1 MERALSED
9 IQRREARSE
18 AVSCLVVMG
27 VVVISFLVLTVARPF
42 SSPELYAAI
51 GGVMMTALVGFGL
64 LAAAIQWWGYFPAAK
79 WINVFLQVS
88 CVSLVIWFDQLNLGP
103 VYALSSMPPLFYAL
117 VIGLTGFRLQAGLTF
132 FAGLVSVGQFAIL
145 YYGVLLPALSE
156 ENLRQIPSLGP
167 AITIMKFL
175 VLGGVSVACGISA
188 LQLRRTVRGKVQ
200 EELRNAELQRTFG
213 RYVSPEVAREVVA
226 AGSEWMR
233 PRVVEAV
240 ILFGDLRN
248 FTAYAGQHTPA
259 EVAATLNEYFEVAC
273 RIVESEGGVVN
284 KFLGD
289 GFLAIFGVPVRQDN
303 AAIAAARAAWRL
315 TTETGAAL
323 QAKGLSVGVAMHVGE
338 VIAGEIGSSGRC
350 EFTVIGQVVNLA
362 ARLEALN
369 RVFGTQRLLTS
380 ELNQKISTS
389 CITRSLGRREIR
401 GIDEPVEVFELEMV
415 K

>member
-1 MERALSED
+1 M
-9 IQRREARSE
+9 E
-18 AVSCLVVMG
+18 AVSCLVVMS
-27 VVVISFLVLTVARPF
+27 VVVATYLILTVARPF
-42 SSPELYAAI
+42 ASPVLYTAI
-51 GGVMMTALVGFGL
+51 GGVLVMALVSFGL
-64 LAAAIQWWGYFPAAK
+64 LVAAILRWGYFPAAK

-88 CVSLVIWFDQLNLGP
+88 CVSSVIWFDQQNLGP

-117 VIGLTGFRLQAGLTF
+117 VIALTGFRLQAGLTF
-132 FAGLVSVGQFAIL
+132 FAGVVSAGQFASL
-145 YYGVLLPALSE
+145 YYLVLLPQLSAE
-156 ENLRQIPSLGP
+156 SLRQIPSLGP
-167 AITIMKFL
+167 AITLMKFL

-188 LQLRRTVRGKVQ
+188 LQLRRTVRGKVK

-226 AGSEWMR
+226 AGSELMR
-233 PRVVEAV
+233 PRLVEAV

-248 FTAYAGQHTPA
+248 FTAYAGQHTPV

-284 KFLGD
+284 KFMGD
-289 GFLAIFGVPVRQDN
+289 GFLAIFGVPVKQDN
-303 AAIAAARAAWRL
+303 AAMAAARAAWRL

-323 QAKGLSVGVAMHVGE
+323 QVKGLSMGVAMHVGE

-350 EFTVIGQVVNLA
+350 EFTVIGQAVNLA
-362 ARLEALN
+362 ARLEGMN
-369 RVFGTQRLLTS
+369 RVFGTQRLLTA

-389 CITRSLGRREIR
+389 CITRSLGRQSIR
-401 GIDEPVEVFELEMV
+401 GIEELVEVFELEMV

>member
-18 AVSCLVVMG
+18 AASCLVVMG
-27 VVVISFLVLTVARPF
+27 VVVASFLVLTVGRPF

-51 GGVMMTALVGFGL
+51 GWVMVTALLGFGL
-64 LAAAIQWWGYFPAAK
+64 LAAAILRWGYFPAAK

-88 CVSLVIWFDQLNLGP
+88 CVSLVIWFDQQNLGP

-226 AGSEWMR
+226 AGSELMR
-233 PRVVEAV
+233 PRLVEAV

-248 FTAYAGQHTPA
+248 FTAYAGQHTPV

-289 GFLAIFGVPVRQDN
+289 GFLAIFGVPVKQEH
-303 AAIAAARAAWRL
+303 AAMAAARAAWRL
-315 TTETGAAL
+315 TTETEAAL

-350 EFTVIGQVVNLA
+350 EFTVIGQAVNLA

-369 RVFGTQRLLTS
+369 RVFGTQRLLTA
-380 ELNQKISTS
+380 ELNQKISAS
-389 CITRSLGRREIR
+389 CLTRSLGSREIR